1 MLMRRALLV
10 LLASTMAAGCAS
22 SSDRSAGFAPDPYA
36 STATEAPV
44 SLTFESTGGGGLPTF
59 VSGGAMYVAGE
70 QGQRYNLRL
79 TNNTASRVEAVVS
92 VDGRD
97 VISGEVGN
105 YKKQRGYVIEP
116 FSSVVVDGF
125 RQSLDQVAAFRFT
138 HFGDSYSARR
148 GSAQNVGV
156 VGVAVF
162 SEKPSR
168 KKTQQFAV
176 APRPYYEGQG
186 QQPPPPEPFPAA
198 GKSAPSSAPGD
209 GEFADDSAPS
219 AEADVAESA
228 SAPPSQERA
237 HHELGTQYGESQYSA
252 VDQVAFKR
260 KRRRKPDAF
269 LTIYYD
275 SFEGLEARGVTGRVP
290 TANGPTIA
298 R

>member
-1 MLMRRALLV
+1 MRRALLV
-10 LLASTMAAGCAS
+10 FLASTLAAGCAS
-22 SSDRSAGFAPDPYA
+22 SPDRSSGSAGFAQDPYA
-36 STATEAPV
+36 PSATEAPV
-44 SLTFESTGGGGLPTF
+44 SLTFESGRGGGLPTF

-70 QGQRYNLRL
+70 QGDRYNLRL

-97 VISGEVGN
+97 VISGEPGN

-168 KKTQQFAV
+168 KKQQFAV

-198 GKSAPSSAPGD
+198 DKKATAADAGASESAV
-209 GEFADDSAPS
+209 DDAPS
-219 AEADVAESA
+219 AEPVTPGA
-228 SAPPSQERA
+228 SAPPSQQRA

-252 VDQVAFKR
+252 VDQVEFKR

-269 LTIYYD
+269 LTVYYD
-275 SFEGLEARGVTGRVP
+275 SFEGLEARGVTGHVP
-290 TANGPTIA
+290 SNAGGPAIA